1 MFPAQCFEDLPPRR
15 KLVVLIK
22 GLGPSAARLN
32 LSDLLHLQERQLP
45 FGFLHFDGKEE
56 SVEASHKVR
65 DAGVVLG
72 SMDVPEVTPWRV
84 TQSTSHASHEG

>member
-15 KLVVLIK
+15 KLVVLIERF
-22 GLGPSAARLN
+22 GPSAAGLN
-32 LSDLLHLQERQLP
+32 FPDLLHLQERQLS
-45 FGFLHFDGKEE
+45 FCFLHFDGEEE

-72 SMDVPEVTPWRV
+72 SMDVPEVAPRRF